1 VPRSNLTYFALVDC
15 DVPDLDQFL
24 ELSPEAQV
32 VAHQTLLEKQ
42 NKDGA
47 AMTLLKAMEAIMK
60 QAAKY
65 TEKVAELTIDNNLK
79 TEKVAELTIDNNLKT
94 EKVAELTID
103 NNLKTE
109 KVAELTKEIVDT
121 NVLTGDQFCSKLRFR
136 RDCSTSTAHFHKDA
150 PAVIHDVDEELLID
164 MPPEFYKC
172 RCFPCFESTFLLGEA
187 DTEKAFN
194 ILVDAVIQA
203 LRRIG
208 YLPENFIL
216 VTSSQVNLLDAI
228 PDIGLFAGANRYL
241 CGVIEVKKSLITF

>member
-1 VPRSNLTYFALVDC
+1 VPRSNLTCFALVDC

-79 TEKVAELTIDNNLKT
+79 TEKVAELTIDNILKT

-103 NNLKTE
+103 NILK
-109 KVAELTKEIVDT
+109 TKEIVDT

-172 RCFPCFESTFLLGEA
+172 RCFP
-187 DTEKAFN
+187 
-194 ILVDAVIQA
+194 
-203 LRRIG
+203 
-208 YLPENFIL
+208 
-216 VTSSQVNLLDAI
+216 
-228 PDIGLFAGANRYL
+228 
-241 CGVIEVKKSLITF
+241 